1 MTERVIHNLAQGS
14 PEWLQFRLTRF
25 GASEA
30 AAMLGLSSKVK
41 RNELLHMKHTGTPKE
56 FSDWVQKN
64 ILDYGH
70 EVEAL
75 ARPIVEEI
83 IGDDLYPV
91 TCSLGAM
98 SASCDGLTMAEDIA
112 FEHKQYNASLAAAVS
127 AGELPEEY
135 MPQCQQIMLV
145 TGAKKVIFVVSDG
158 TRENF
163 ESIEVF
169 PDEAWFERIRAGW
182 EQFAKDLAEYQPQD
196 IPEKPQADAIMAL
209 PALAVQIR
217 GEVITSNLPAF
228 KAAAE
233 HFIANI
239 KTDLETDEDF
249 VNADAI
255 VKFCEAKEKEIAIA
269 MDAAIA
275 QMSSIDELM
284 RTGKHVSEQ
293 LRAKRLALSNQIE
306 QRKKQ
311 IKENAVAERC
321 QKYADHVAALNA
333 ELGVVSIVET
343 QPDFVGAIKG
353 LKTIASLYDKLD
365 TALANGKVAADAA
378 AKDLRSKLDWYTGEA
393 AEHAFLFRDLQ
404 QLIQKPAD
412 DFQLAVNARIDEH
425 KRQEAEKAE
434 KALLAEQQAMRER
447 GEYPTFSEAQDV
459 ASNGVTLEYRRTPHD
474 EWRGC
479 EVDHEMDA
487 HFYYRR
493 ARQAAPA
500 PATAQTTS
508 EVVPQLRTIIRP
520 ALATAPSTPKGIPTL
535 RLGQIN
541 ERLSPI
547 TVTADGLASL
557 GFPHAA
563 ADKNAKL
570 YHEADF
576 PSICEAL
583 IRRIDDAARSGRE
596 PSNLELA
603 V

>member
-1 MTERVIHNLAQGS
+1 MTERKIHDLKQGS
-14 PEWLQFRLTRF
+14 PEWLQFRLNKF

-30 AAMLGLSSKVK
+30 AAMLGLSTKVK
-41 RNELLHMKHTGTPKE
+41 RNELLHMKHTGTARE

-64 ILDYGH
+64 ILDHGH

-91 TCSLGAM
+91 TCSLDDL

-112 FEHKQYNASLAAAVS
+112 FEHKQYNASLAAAVR
-127 AGELPEEY
+127 AGELPEEH

-158 TRENF
+158 TRDNL
-163 ESIEVF
+163 ESIDVL
-169 PDEAWFERIRAGW
+169 PDEGWFERLRAGW

-196 IPEKPQADAIMAL
+196 IPEKPQADAIMTL

-233 HFIANI
+233 QFIAGI

-249 VNADAI
+249 INADAV
-255 VKFCEAKEKEIAIA
+255 VKFCEAKEKEIAVA

-293 LRAKRLALSNQIE
+293 LRTKRLSLSNQIE

-311 IKENAVAERC
+311 IKESAVAERR

-333 ELGVVSIVET
+333 ELGTVSIVVT
-343 QPDFVGAIKG
+343 PPDFIGAIKG

-365 TALANGKVAADAA
+365 TALANGKIAADAA
-378 AKDLRSKLDWYTGEA
+378 ARELRGKLDWYRAHA
-393 AEHAFLFRDLQ
+393 AEHVFLFRDLQ

-425 KRQEAEKAE
+425 KRQEAEKEAKR
-434 KALLAEQQAMRER
+434 KADEAAAQQAV
-447 GEYPTFSEAQDV
+447 PAAQ
-459 ASNGVTLEYRRTPHD
+459 T
-474 EWRGC
+474 
-479 EVDHEMDA
+479 
-487 HFYYRR
+487 
-493 ARQAAPA
+493 PA
-500 PATAQTTS
+500 PATSAPIS
-508 EVVPQLRTIIRP
+508 RP
-520 ALATAPSTPKGIPTL
+520 APVVHAAPISTPTL

-541 ERLSPI
+541 ERLAPLAL
-547 TVTADGLASL
+547 TAEGLATL
-557 GFPHAA
+557 GFKHAA
-563 ADKNAKL
+563 TDKAAKL
-570 YHEADF
+570 YHEEVF
-576 PSICEAL
+576 PEICAAL
-583 IRRIDDAARSGRE
+583 IRHIEAVAEDLAHAA
-596 PSNLELA
+596 
-603 V
+603 